1 MKRRFI
7 LIAIMVMTVV
17 CAFGLSACGV
27 DDDYT
32 NLGREF
38 VPFDEAEFVQTMA
51 TGGENRVL
59 VSENGVAQFKY
70 IVYPDELDLVEFDGD
85 TYDRLYRHEV
95 ELINATKFMANTLNQ
110 MIYGGAGEI
119 VAISQK
125 SYDDSHVGEKA
136 IFVEK
141 TSVDGVEDDGYKFVV
156 TDSRIAIVAN
166 KFRGLTNG
174 VYDVLESEFGCMFVS
189 QTYDYIPHLP
199 TIYLSECEKT
209 INPDVEWRNVY
220 TYEALYRETEG
231 LDKDYIGW
239 HNKIKLNG
247 AGNDDWYRWCHS
259 SFKFISPEEY
269 FDTHPEYFSMYMGK
283 RVYEQGPVSGQLCW
297 TNEDVYRIIY
307 DKVTKEMEENPD
319 IHIWDVSQM
328 DTWINRGKGCTC
340 PDCKAIDDAEDSQMG
355 SLLTFVNRL
364 ARDIKERFPDN
375 YISTLAYNYTAKPP
389 KNIMPEDNVIIKL
402 CLMPG
407 DVTAPYSSPRSKEG
421 EDAKKIVEDWGT
433 RAKHILIWDYNINFH
448 NYMMPYPIL
457 DSLKETNDFYIQNN
471 AYGMFHQM
479 SFDKGGD
486 MAEIN
491 SYIFARLMWNK
502 DTDVQEVYNKY
513 MTVYYGKSAKYMAE
527 YYDRLATNVEKTGED
542 LYIYSSVQSHMAGYL
557 SEKNI
562 NSYLECFDNAIET
575 ANGDQILIDRINRA
589 KISVLFVK
597 GEQFA
602 ADCKGREAAIEE
614 MVELC
619 NKNGIDSLMEGE
631 GNGNE
636 LQNFYDR
643 NMAQVKAMPAIIIAM
658 ILGCLLVLFLILAIG
673 YMIARKVKYGTVR
686 RKKKEEQAS

>member
-1 MKRRFI
+1 
-7 LIAIMVMTVV
+7 
-17 CAFGLSACGV
+17 
-27 DDDYT
+27 
-32 NLGREF
+32 
-38 VPFDEAEFVQTMA
+38 MA
-51 TGGENRVL
+51 
-59 VSENGVAQFKY
+59 
-70 IVYPDELDLVEFDGD
+70 
-85 TYDRLYRHEV
+85 
-95 ELINATKFMANTLNQ
+95 
-110 MIYGGAGEI
+110 
-119 VAISQK
+119 
-125 SYDDSHVGEKA
+125 
-136 IFVEK
+136 
-141 TSVDGVEDDGYKFVV
+141 
-156 TDSRIAIVAN
+156 
-166 KFRGLTNG
+166 
-174 VYDVLESEFGCMFVS
+174 
-189 QTYDYIPHLP
+189 
-199 TIYLSECEKT
+199 
-209 INPDVEWRNVY
+209 WRNVY
-220 TYEALYRETEG
+220 AYEALYRETEG

-389 KNIMPEDNVIIKL
+389 KNIVPEDNVIIKL

-421 EDAKKIVEDWGT
+421 EDAKKIVEAWGT

-471 AYGMFHQM
+471 AYGLFHQM

-513 MTVYYGKSAKYMAE
+513 MTVYYGESAKYMAE

-542 LYIYSSVQSHMAGYL
+542 LYIYSTVQSHMAGYL

-575 ANGDQILIDRINRA
+575 ANGDHTLIDRINRA

-597 GEQFA
+597 GEQFS

-631 GNGNE
+631 GNGDE